1 MAKKNDKD
9 TPSHESKIR
18 GRVFSPDTSGS
29 KMAALLADKG
39 FSPRAVSKG
48 EVVEGKIV
56 ALVSDSV
63 LVDIGTKAEGLIPRR
78 ELEDSGQK
86 TEIGE
91 KISAVVAQ
99 TEGDLGTVILTVKR
113 TVKEKVWEQLQDI
126 SDKNEIIDVKGISSN
141 RGGLIVEYKG
151 VRGFIPSSHLVTD
164 AKKTINQ
171 LVQAKIIQSNGNL
184 NKLVLSEK
192 EAIGDSLPKVELPFK
207 AGDTIDTKITKILPF
222 GLLVSLP
229 SGSDGLV
236 HISEVSWRKVTSL
249 QESYNLGQD
258 IKAKIISID
267 PSSGKVNLSIKQ
279 LEPDPWQIA
288 ASKYKVGSTFERPV
302 SRITSYGVFV
312 QLSDGIEGLLH
323 SSKIPYGLDLK
334 PEEKIKVSVDL
345 FNSEQRR
352 VALRLATDG
361 VGADNK
367 KIAAPENASGVSR
380 KKIATTEAKKEKET
394 RKK

>member
-9 TPSHESKIR
+9 PPSHESKIR
-18 GRVFSPDTSGS
+18 GRVFSTKQPVSKIRERVFSPDTSGS

-113 TVKEKVWEQLQDI
+113 TVKEKIWEQLQDTA
-126 SDKNEIIDVKGISSN
+126 DKNEIIDVKGISSN

-171 LVQAKIIQSNGNL
+171 LVPAKIIQSNGNL

-222 GLLVSLP
+222 GLLVS
-229 SGSDGLV
+229 
-236 HISEVSWRKVTSL
+236 
-249 QESYNLGQD
+249 
-258 IKAKIISID
+258 
-267 PSSGKVNLSIKQ
+267 
-279 LEPDPWQIA
+279 
-288 ASKYKVGSTFERPV
+288 
-302 SRITSYGVFV
+302 
-312 QLSDGIEGLLH
+312 
-323 SSKIPYGLDLK
+323 
-334 PEEKIKVSVDL
+334 
-345 FNSEQRR
+345 
-352 VALRLATDG
+352 
-361 VGADNK
+361 
-367 KIAAPENASGVSR
+367 
-380 KKIATTEAKKEKET
+380 
-394 RKK
+394 